1 MQFRFTTVTARFL
14 ARERLLREVVLII
27 LGFCLTPW
35 SAGAAELPLVSIM
48 VQKNEDVV
56 QKFAAR
62 DLEQYLRQITGQP
75 IAEGMAG
82 AAHHLYLGEIPA
94 TAPAAE
100 ATQLRDEVENLRED
114 GFVIRSLGPDVV
126 ILGKGSRGILY
137 GCYAFLERQGVRW
150 YFPGKQYEVVPHH
163 ALDWNSP
170 LRVSE
175 SPVFPKRILFYWPNN
190 YSTVVDWVDFCA
202 KVRLNRVAFHYTWP
216 ARDWYILLRPQ
227 LLPELQ
233 KRGMEIEVA
242 GHFLSTFLPR
252 TLFPEH
258 PDWFRMNEPGKRI
271 NDFNLNPFNQEA
283 LDYLASGAIPYLQ
296 QMPEASLFHLWA
308 DDIWDGG
315 WSREPGK
322 EDYSPSDQA
331 LLVSN
336 YLVKKLREK
345 LPHADLA
352 YLAYHDTV
360 FPARVVKP
368 EPGLIYFYAPRER
381 CYAHALNDPTCD
393 LNHKYAQALEN
404 GLPAFGSANT
414 EVFEYY
420 TDQILYENLTNPPIP
435 EVLSADLKYYHKL
448 GIPAVGA
455 LMTETSNFVTP
466 LVNMFLY
473 PQALWDPQRDLS
485 QSLKEYATLYFGDP
499 NLTGYFQNLSRGMED
514 VLKVCRYEHPGDAW
528 DILRVEQESDG
539 ALEYHVRGLE
549 SAIGGPLARAA
560 SALDQAVLR
569 AKGPTERDRLRGE
582 QVSMN
587 FTLRQA
593 KLYYHLFQ
601 GERLYRVWKSRHEPE
616 AGLTALTELGLARY
630 AWDGQKKFIATAGMK
645 ANPLMP
651 SLRELEARGAE
662 LVAAVTHEPT
672 SVVGVNIFG
681 FSIDGLDEHLLK
693 GVTGYIAAGPTGA
706 RAVLWADA
714 ASSRSALRPGA
725 AGLAW
730 LDELGQPIK
739 PGALDLFAAPL
750 VVDAKGMTADKL
762 FDALLESQL
771 IPQGKAVR

>member
-1 MQFRFTTVTARFL
+1 
-14 ARERLLREVVLII
+14 
-27 LGFCLTPW
+27 
-35 SAGAAELPLVSIM
+35 M
-48 VQKNEDVV
+48 VQKNADVV
-56 QKFAAR
+56 LRFAAR
-62 DLEQYLRQITGQP
+62 DLKQYLRQITGEP
-75 IAEGMAG
+75 IAQGVAG
-82 AAHHLYLGEIPA
+82 VAHHLYLGEIPA
-94 TAPAAE
+94 TASAAE
-100 ATQLRDEVENLRED
+100 ARQLRDEVENLRED
-114 GFVIRSLGPDVV
+114 GFVLRSMGPDVV
-126 ILGKGSRGILY
+126 ILGKGSRSILY

-163 ALDWNSP
+163 TLDWNSH

-175 SPVFPKRILFYWPNN
+175 SPAFPKRILFYWPNN
-190 YSTVVDWVDFCA
+190 YSSVVDWIDFCA
-202 KVRLNRVAFHYTWP
+202 KVRLNRLAFHYTWP
-216 ARDWYILLRPQ
+216 ARDWYIVLRPR

-252 TLFPEH
+252 TVFPEH
-258 PDWFRMNEPGKRI
+258 PDWFRMNERGNRI

-283 LDYLASGAIPYLQ
+283 LDYLASGAFQYVQ

-308 DDIWDGG
+308 DDIEGGG
-315 WSREPGK
+315 WSHEPGK

-345 LPHADLA
+345 LPHANLA

-360 FPARVVKP
+360 YPSRLVKP

-404 GLPAFGSANT
+404 GLPAFGSANA

-420 TDQILYENLTNPPIP
+420 ADQILYENMTNPPIP

-473 PQALWDPQRDLS
+473 PQALWDPQRDLN
-485 QSLKEYATLYFGDP
+485 QSLQEYATLYFGDP

-514 VLKVCRYEHPGDAW
+514 VLKVCFYEHPGDAW
-528 DILRVEQESDG
+528 DFVGVDQESDG
-539 ALEYHVRGLE
+539 ALEYHLRGLHG
-549 SAIGGPLARAA
+549 AIDGPLTRAA
-560 SALDQAVLR
+560 SALEQAVLR
-569 AKGPTERDRLRGE
+569 AKDPTQRDRLRGE

-593 KLYYHLFQ
+593 KLYYHLFK
-601 GERLYRVWKSRHEPE
+601 GEWLYRVWKSRHEPE
-616 AGLTALTELGLARY
+616 AGLAALTELGLARY
-630 AWDGQKKFIATAGMK
+630 AWGCQKKFVATTGMK

-651 SLRELEARGAE
+651 SLSELEARAAD
-662 LVAAVTHEPT
+662 LVEAVTRDPT
-672 SVVGVNIFG
+672 SVVGVNISG
-681 FSIDGLDEHLLK
+681 FSIDSLEEHLMK

-706 RAVLWADA
+706 RAVLWADV

-730 LDELGQPIK
+730 LDELGQPVK
-739 PGALDLFAAPL
+739 SGALDLFAAPV
-750 VVDAKGMTADKL
+750 VVDARGMPVDKL
-762 FDALLESQL
+762 FGALLESQL
-771 IPQGKAVR
+771 VPRDTTVRL

>member
-1 MQFRFTTVTARFL
+1 MQFRIMVTARFL
-14 ARERLLREVVLII
+14 VRERLLREII
-27 LGFCLTPW
+27 LIVVGSCLTLW
-35 SAGAAELPLVSIM
+35 SAWAAEIPSVSIM
-48 VQKNEDVV
+48 LQKNQDIILR
-56 QKFAAR
+56 FAAQ
-62 DLEQYLRQITGQP
+62 DLEQYLRQITGEP
-75 IAEGMAG
+75 IAQGTAG
-82 AAHHLYLGEIPA
+82 AAHHFYLGEIPA

-100 ATQLRDEVENLRED
+100 ARQLRDEVENLRED
-114 GFVIRSLGPDVV
+114 GFVIRSLGPEVV

-150 YFPGKQYEVVPHH
+150 YFPGRQYEVVPHH
-163 ALDWNSP
+163 ALNWNSR

-175 SPVFPKRILFYWPNN
+175 SPAFPTRILFYWPNN
-190 YSTVVDWVDFCA
+190 YSSMLDWIDFCA
-202 KVRLNRVAFHYTWP
+202 KVRLNRLAFHYTWP
-216 ARDWYILLRPQ
+216 ARDWYILLRSQ

-233 KRGMEIEVA
+233 KRGMEIEVG

-252 TLFPEH
+252 TLFPKD
-258 PDWFRMNEPGKRI
+258 PDWFRMSEQGKRI

-308 DDIWDGG
+308 DDIEGGG

-345 LPHADLA
+345 LPHAGFA

-360 FPARVVKP
+360 YPARVVKP
-368 EPGLIYFYAPRER
+368 APGLIYLYAPRER

-393 LNHKYAQALEN
+393 LNHRYAQSLEN
-404 GLPAFGSANT
+404 GLRAFGSANA

-420 TDQILYENLTNPPIP
+420 ADQILYENMTNPPIP

-473 PQALWDPQRDLS
+473 PQALWAPQRDLS

-499 NLTGYFQNLSRGMED
+499 NLTRYFQNLSSGMED

-528 DILRVEQESDG
+528 DTVRVDQEPDE
-539 ALEYHVRGLE
+539 ALEYHVRGLG
-549 SAIGGPLARAA
+549 SAIDGPLARAA
-560 SALDQAVLR
+560 SALNQAVLR
-569 AKGPTERDRLRGE
+569 AKGPTELDRLRGE
-582 QVSMN
+582 KVSMN

-601 GERLYRVWKSRHEPE
+601 GERLYRVWKTRHEPE
-616 AGLTALTELGLARY
+616 AGLAALTELGLARY
-630 AWDGQKKFIATAGMK
+630 AWDSQKKFVATAGMK

-651 SLRELEARGAE
+651 SLRELESRGSE
-662 LVAAVTHEPT
+662 LVEAVTRDPT
-672 SVVGVNIFG
+672 SLVGVSTSG
-681 FSIDGLDEHLLK
+681 FSIDSLEEHLMK
-693 GVTGYIAAGPTGA
+693 GVRGYIAAGPTGA
-706 RAVLWADA
+706 RAVLWADV
-714 ASSRSALRPGA
+714 ASSRAALRPGA
-725 AGLAW
+725 AGLEW
-730 LDELGQPIK
+730 LDELGQPVK
-739 PGALDLFAAPL
+739 SGALDLFASPV
-750 VVDAKGMTADKL
+750 VVDAKGMPEDKL
-762 FDALLESQL
+762 FSALLESQL
-771 IPQGKAVR
+771 APPGKTVR